1 MVHEMTPLNG
11 RSEVKETLVTAMVW
25 RHQGY
30 KFTLHVMLIIISH
43 PSLLLALGFFF
54 VLSFANH

>member
-1 MVHEMTPLNG
+1 MTPLNG
-11 RSEVKETLVTAMVW
+11 RSKVKETLVTAMVW

-54 VLSFANH
+54 FLSSANH